1 MANKSFSR
9 ILLFITF
16 VFTMFAL
23 ISYFKMESIRYDW
36 QNRCGNTCAHTLGR
50 RMQWIN
56 DADGCAE
63 LRAMYTSRPDSWSE
77 REMKRWYEAVQDR
90 ADSMQCDLTKK

>member
-1 MANKSFSR
+1 
-9 ILLFITF
+9 
-16 VFTMFAL
+16 
-23 ISYFKMESIRYDW
+23 
-36 QNRCGNTCAHTLGR
+36 
-50 RMQWIN
+50 MQWIN